1 MEWEEQ
7 ALSCA
12 EQYKDIIDIPHHVSK
27 TRPQMPMSDRAAQ
40 FAPFAALTG
49 YDAAI
54 KETGRLTDERIEL
67 DEEALTALDM
77 KYQLLM
83 DAFDDAPEV
92 TITYFQPDERKAG
105 GKYVSAVG
113 AVIKV
118 DDFERLITMQ
128 DGTKIPMDDV
138 LSIEGELF
146 SVLE

>member
-1 MEWEEQ
+1 MKDLYE
-7 ALSCA
+7 
-12 EQYKDIIDIPHHVSK
+12 DIINLPHHVSK

-54 KETGRLTDERIEL
+54 KETGRLTVERIEL
-67 DEEALTALDM
+67 DVEALSALDM

-83 DAFDDAPEV
+83 EALDEAPEV

-113 AVIKV
+113 AVKKI
-118 DDFERLITMQ
+118 DDFERRITMR
-128 DGTKIPMDDV
+128 DGTRIPMDDV
-138 LSIEGELF
+138 LSIDGELF
-146 SVLE
+146 SSLE

>member
-1 MEWEEQ
+1 MNRKYNEIMG
-7 ALSCA
+7 L
-12 EQYKDIIDIPHHVSK
+12 PHLVSK
-27 TRPQMPMSDRAAQ
+27 TRPKMPMSDRAAQ

-54 KETGRLTDERIEL
+54 KETGRLTVERIEL
-67 DEEALTALDM
+67 DVEALSALDM

-83 DAFDDAPEV
+83 EALDEAPEV

-113 AVIKV
+113 AVKKI
-118 DDFERLITMQ
+118 DDFERRITMQ
-128 DGTKIPMDDV
+128 DGAKIPMDDV

>member
-1 MEWEEQ
+1 MNRKYNEIMG
-7 ALSCA
+7 L
-12 EQYKDIIDIPHHVSK
+12 PHHVSK

-40 FAPFAALTG
+40 FAPFAALSG

-54 KETGRLTDERIEL
+54 KETGRLTVERIEL
-67 DEEALTALDM
+67 DVEALSALDM

-83 DAFDDAPEV
+83 EALDEAPEV

-113 AVIKV
+113 AVKKI
-118 DDFERLITMQ
+118 DDFERRITMQ
-128 DGTKIPMDDV
+128 DGAKIPMDDV